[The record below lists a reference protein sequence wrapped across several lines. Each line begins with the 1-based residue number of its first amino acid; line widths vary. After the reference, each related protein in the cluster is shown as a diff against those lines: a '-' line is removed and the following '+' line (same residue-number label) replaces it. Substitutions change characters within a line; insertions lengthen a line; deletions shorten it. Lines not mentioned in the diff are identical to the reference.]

1 MKKFTTNNYFLYSLG
16 IITVILLWILFSY
29 TLGNGNLYFPTPIET
44 FKKLGELLSGS
55 YIYIS
60 IGWTLLRTL
69 IGFFASLLVAAIFG
83 LLAGSFHSVY
93 LFLKPLVTVMKSIP
107 TAALV
112 FLFLVL
118 SGSRFAPVY
127 IVFLL
132 SFPILYESIV
142 GGVKSVPQDIN
153 DLLKIDT
160 NGRLKPILMVKV
172 PIAVPYIL
180 VGLASSF
187 ALSLKTT
194 IMAEIITGDTGA
206 GLGNA
211 IRAYRSLDPTDLSPI
226 FAISLIAIVMILL
239 VDLIGILVE
248 KKFKNAN
255 IIG

>member
-1 MKKFTTNNYFLYSLG
+1 MKKFITNNYILYSLG
-16 IITVILLWILFSY
+16 IIFVFILWVIFSS
-29 TLGNGNLYFPTPIET
+29 TLGGGNLYFPTPIET

-55 YIYIS
+55 YIYLS

-69 IGFFASLLVAAIFG
+69 IGFLASLLAALIFG
-83 LLAGSFHSVY
+83 LLAGSFRSVY
-93 LFLKPLVTVMKSIP
+93 IFLKPLMTIFKSLP

-118 SGSRFAPVY
+118 SGSRYAPVY
-127 IVFLL
+127 IVFLI

-142 GGVKSVPQDIN
+142 GGIKSVPQEIN
-153 DLLKIDT
+153 DVLRIDT
-160 NGRLKPILMVKV
+160 EGGLVPLMKIKV
-172 PIAVPYIL
+172 PIASPYII

-194 IMAEIITGDTGA
+194 IMAEIITGDTGY

-226 FAISLIAIVMILL
+226 FAISLIAIVIVLI
-239 VDLIGILVE
+239 VDLVGLFITKYIE
-248 KKFKNAN
+248 KRK
-255 IIG
+255 